1 MAVNL
6 LAFLRQPGESFTIRQ
21 SENYHDVNDFSSHA
35 ELEVLYVKDG
45 AGTLLVGDEFHF
57 LKKGDLVVIGSH
69 VPHFFRVEREA
80 YHDPVRLIGKFK
92 RTINLVQLHFDPYVF
107 GEEFIEAMENAPLRK
122 LLKQAKSGFRIEE
135 PGNVRAI
142 ELLEQL
148 LIAQPHEKL
157 IGLLGLI
164 NHLASVEI
172 INLSPV
178 INNNQLSQID
188 EKRLTEV
195 MLITVNQFKKRIKLN
210 EIASSIHLSP
220 NAFCNY
226 FKEKTG
232 KTYFDF
238 LLSVRIHHAC
248 KLLRD
253 GNHSV
258 VMICWDSG
266 FTNLSNFNRQ
276 FRAITGQ
283 TPMQYRQQHRRTR

>member
-6 LAFLRQPGESFTIRQ
+6 LAFLRQPGESFTIRR
-21 SENYHDVNDFSSHA
+21 SENYHDVNDFGSHA
-35 ELEVLYVKDG
+35 ELEVLYIKDG
-45 AGTLLVGDEFHF
+45 AGTLLVGDELHF
-57 LKKGDLVVIGSH
+57 LKKGDLVVIGCH
-69 VPHFFRVEREA
+69 VPHFFRVERET
-80 YHDPVRLIGKFK
+80 YHDPVRLIGKFT
-92 RTINLVQLHFDPYVF
+92 RTTDLLQLHFDPFVF
-107 GEEFIEAMENAPLRK
+107 GDSFMEAIENAPLRY
-122 LLKQAKSGFRIEE
+122 LLKQAESGFRIEE
-135 PGNVRAI
+135 PEKTNIIG
-142 ELLEQL
+142 LLEQL
-148 LIAQPHEKL
+148 LAAQAHEKL
-157 IGLLGLI
+157 IGLLQLI
-164 NHLASVEI
+164 NQLADCDALS
-172 INLSPV
+172 LSPV
-178 INNNQLSQID
+178 INKPELNAID

-195 MLITVNQFKKRIKLN
+195 MLMTVNQFKKRVKLN
-210 EIASSIHLSP
+210 EIATKVHLSP

-276 FRAITGQ
+276 FKAITGQ
-283 TPMQYRQQHRRTR
+283 TPLQYRQQHRRKH